1 MAQHVKPVFQDSI
14 LIFKT
19 APPAKLSMQTVL
31 LVLMQIIVLPAK
43 TGTMLKELA
52 VRPVRSVVQLAKMV
66 ELAKHAYK
74 VSTLIKILVLD
85 VIRLT
90 LIV

>member
-1 MAQHVKPVFQDSI
+1 
-14 LIFKT
+14 
-19 APPAKLSMQTVL
+19 
-31 LVLMQIIVLPAK
+31 
-43 TGTMLKELA
+43 
-52 VRPVRSVVQLAKMV
+52 MV